1 MLLFKPP
8 VQNQEKK
15 CFDMED
21 LAHTDLENTFRLDT
35 KLYMKGS
42 RGIKM
47 HLNNI

>member
-15 CFDMED
+15 SSDVED

-42 RGIKM
+42 CGIKM